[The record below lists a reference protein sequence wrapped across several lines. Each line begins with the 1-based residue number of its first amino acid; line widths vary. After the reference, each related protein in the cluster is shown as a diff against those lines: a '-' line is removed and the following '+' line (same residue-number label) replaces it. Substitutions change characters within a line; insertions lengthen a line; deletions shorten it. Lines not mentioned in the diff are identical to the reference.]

1 VSDDRIVSLLTEIRD
16 NQREML
22 ERQRAQLEIAQAHV
36 EQAKHQVTESLQLQ
50 REAVG
55 RARTATRVAIP
66 GILLCIG
73 AIVYLVLRYLV

>member
-1 VSDDRIVSLLTEIRD
+1 MSDDRIVSLLTEIRD

-22 ERQRAQLEIAQAHV
+22 ERQRAQLEVAQAHI
-36 EQAKHQVTESLQLQ
+36 EQAKNQVTESLTLQ

-66 GILLCIG
+66 GILLCVA

>member
-1 VSDDRIVSLLTEIRD
+1 
-16 NQREML
+16 ML

-36 EQAKHQVTESLQLQ
+36 EQARNQVTESLKLQ
-50 REAVG
+50 REAVA

-66 GILLCIG
+66 GILLCVA